1 MGQERRCK
9 LWYCYKSVW
18 WRGSVWNYQ
27 HLYVY
32 FNWKKKSHCSIK
44 FGLYRDDGLAVF
56 KNVSEPATE
65 KMKIYTFF
73 SNKKSSLQ
81 IIECNLKVVIYIY
94 LIVTF
99 NLNDRF
105 YRPYRTPNDKT
116 HCYHIHSD
124 HPPFISKQLSR
135 SIGKRLPTLSSPKEI
150 LIK

>member
-1 MGQERRCK
+1 MFILIG
-9 LWYCYKSVW
+9 
-18 WRGSVWNYQ
+18 
-27 HLYVY
+27 
-32 FNWKKKSHCSIK
+32 KKSHCSIK

-73 SNKKSSLQ
+73 SNKKASLQ
-81 IIECNLKVVIYIY
+81 IIECSLKVVIYIY

-99 NLNDRF
+99 NLNDHF

-124 HPPFISKQLSR
+124 PPTIHKQTTFTVHWKKVAHV
-135 SIGKRLPTLSSPKEI
+135 IITKTDFDKIAPYYEKRLVKSSYK
-150 LIK
+150 KH